1 MTRDG
6 PVSSGDPYIRKCV
19 EFSPFRTR
27 KTCFSRR
34 LGTFGVAERLPRCP
48 IGFVQMTK
56 HALVIYN
63 PAAKSQVQ
71 AETWIGQLVEKLN
84 QHEEYLVSFYPT
96 TAETGPEHLV
106 PLFKPPLDL
115 VIAAGGDGTVRFALA
130 ALAKAKT
137 HIPCAIFPLGT
148 GNVLAR
154 NLGIVKESILANPLE
169 HAFDYLIN
177 GRPVKIDMALMNGE
191 YFAGM
196 AGVGPISDAFMR
208 PARSLKNKFRLLAYV
223 SAMIQT
229 IAMRPRVFRITT
241 GGMSFK
247 VQASGV
253 FVANVED
260 LGMGKTN
267 DMTGLS
273 DGFLELHI
281 VDPLNFGD
289 YINLGFRF
297 VGGSVDEKAPECILR
312 CKEAVIE
319 VLPRRGVRS
328 GFQSMAQKVRQLLA
342 RKKIADPSRVS
353 QVPTMID
360 GEECGTTPMRVTIL
374 PKAVT
379 VLVPPQRGE
388 VPIKNDVA
396 AIRQPMP
403 GLLESMDVTHQLENE
418 NWGLRDAG

>member
-1 MTRDG
+1 MCSVFT
-6 PVSSGDPYIRKCV
+6 
-19 EFSPFRTR
+19 
-27 KTCFSRR
+27 
-34 LGTFGVAERLPRCP
+34 PRGSKNAFLTP
-48 IGFVQMTK
+48 IGNFWASQAPTSVSRWNEQMTK

-71 AETWIGQLVEKLN
+71 TEVWIGQLVEKLN
-84 QHEEYLVSFYPT
+84 KHDEYLVSFYPT

-115 VIAAGGDGTVRFALA
+115 IIAAGGDDTVRFALA
-130 ALAKAKT
+130 ALAKAKSR
-137 HIPCAIFPLGT
+137 IPCAIFPLGT

-169 HAFDYLIN
+169 HAFEYLIN
-177 GRPVKIDMALMNGE
+177 GRPVQIDMALMNGE

-208 PARSLKNKFRLLAYV
+208 PARSLKNKFRLMAYV

-229 IAMRPRVFRITT
+229 IAMPPRVFRITT

-267 DMTGLS
+267 ELSGLN

-281 VDPLNFGD
+281 VDPVKFED
-289 YINLGFRF
+289 YLNLGFRF

-312 CKEAVIE
+312 CKEAMIE

-328 GFQSMAQKVRQLLA
+328 GFQSTAHKVRQFLA
-342 RKKIADPSRVS
+342 GKKIADPSRVS

-360 GEECGTTPMRVTIL
+360 GEECGTTPMRVTIM

-379 VLVPPQRGE
+379 VLVPPQRAE
-388 VPIKNDVA
+388 VPIKNDA
-396 AIRQPMP
+396 KSIRQPIP
-403 GLLESMDVTHQLENE
+403 GLLESMDVTHQLDKE

>member
-1 MTRDG
+1 M
-6 PVSSGDPYIRKCV
+6 P
-19 EFSPFRTR
+19 
-27 KTCFSRR
+27 
-34 LGTFGVAERLPRCP
+34 
-48 IGFVQMTK
+48 K

-71 AETWIGQLVEKLN
+71 TEVWIGKLVEKLN
-84 QHEEYLVSFYPT
+84 EHAEYLVSFYPT

-130 ALAKAKT
+130 ALAKAKS

-154 NLGIVKESILANPLE
+154 NLGIVKESILSNPLE
-169 HAFDYLIN
+169 HAFDYVVN
-177 GRPVKIDMALMNGE
+177 GRKVEIDMALMNGE

-196 AGVGPISDAFMR
+196 AGVGPLSDAFMR
-208 PARSLKNKFRLLAYV
+208 PRRELKNRFRLLAYIV
-223 SAMIQT
+223 AMIQT
-229 IAMRPRVFRITT
+229 VAMPPRVFKITT

-267 DMTGLS
+267 DMSGLS

-289 YINLGFRF
+289 YVNLGFRF

-312 CKEAVIE
+312 CKEAIVE

-328 GFQSMAQKVRQLLA
+328 HFQAMAKEVRQFLA
-342 RKKIADPSRVS
+342 GKKIADPLRVS

-379 VLVPPQRGE
+379 VLVPQERAE
-388 VPIKNDVA
+388 VPKKTAEEDALHQI
-396 AIRQPMP
+396 MP
-403 GLLESMDVTHQLENE
+403 GLLESDITHQLNNE
-418 NWGLRDAG
+418 NWGLRDVG

>member
-1 MTRDG
+1 M
-6 PVSSGDPYIRKCV
+6 
-19 EFSPFRTR
+19 
-27 KTCFSRR
+27 
-34 LGTFGVAERLPRCP
+34 
-48 IGFVQMTK
+48 QK

-71 AETWIGQLVEKLN
+71 TELWIGQLVEKLN
-84 QHEEYLVSFYPT
+84 QRDEYLVSFYPT

-130 ALAKAKT
+130 ALAKAKS

-154 NLGIVKESILANPLE
+154 NLGVVKESILANPLE

-208 PARSLKNKFRLLAYV
+208 PARALKNKFRLMAYI
-223 SAMIQT
+223 SAMVQT
-229 IAMRPRVFRITT
+229 IAMPPRVFRITT
-241 GGMSFK
+241 GGISFK

-260 LGMGKTN
+260 LGMGKPN
-267 DMTGLS
+267 DMSGLS

-281 VDPLNFGD
+281 VDPLNFVD
-289 YINLGFRF
+289 YVNLGFRF

-312 CKEAVIE
+312 CKEAVVE

-328 GFQSMAQKVRQLLA
+328 GFQELAQKIRQTLA
-342 RKKIADPSRVS
+342 GKKISDPSRVA
-353 QVPTMID
+353 QVPAMID
-360 GEECGTTPMRVTIL
+360 GEECGTTPMRVTVL
-374 PKAVT
+374 PQAVT
-379 VLVPPQRGE
+379 VLVPPTRAELPNTLGNGE
-388 VPIKNDVA
+388 PL
-396 AIRQPMP
+396 RQPMP
-403 GLLESMDVTHQLENE
+403 GLLESMDVTHQLDNE
-418 NWGLRDAG
+418 NWGLRDVG